1 MNRRQALV
9 TGGWMT
15 ALGFSPDL
23 KAAKASGTSLHSKIG
38 TKPFIN
44 LTATLTINGGALTL
58 PEVKKAMD
66 EASYYPV
73 NLDDLMG
80 KAGARI
86 AELLGAEAAM
96 VSPGAAAALTLG
108 TVGAITGTDP
118 EKLLRVPD
126 LTGLKNEVIIP
137 RQSRNA
143 YDHAFRTMGTRM
155 VEVDSVDAVTRA
167 VNARTAVIAMLGTG
181 ESKGPIKLEHLAEIG
196 KRHKV
201 PVIVDAAAELPLKVN
216 PYLSRGADLVA
227 YSGGKSLRGPQCA
240 GLLLGRKDLIQSAWA
255 NSSPH
260 HAFGRNLK
268 VGKEEV
274 LGMLASVEVW
284 SRSYNLESDYA
295 IWKGW
300 FQEIQEKVERVD
312 GVKTKVRE
320 PAGAS
325 PFPVLDL
332 QWDPQKIGYSAGE
345 IGQLLLEGTP
355 RIMSH
360 AGGEGHGFQIRP
372 VSMRAGDAKVV
383 AKRLEEILKGAPKG
397 KPAKTKAAPA
407 ANVAGSWLV
416 DIEFSVGTTRH
427 ELALESSGATVSGKH
442 IAKVGTGNVRGSM
455 DGNQVHFRSGVRI
468 EGTTLGY
475 DFKGTVSGNTIQG
488 TVDFGEYGE
497 GKFTARRA

>member
-9 TGGWMT
+9 TGGWMA
-15 ALGFSPDL
+15 ALGFSPSM
-23 KAAKASGTSLHSKIG
+23 KAAKTNGTAMYSKIG
-38 TKPFIN
+38 YTPFIN

-73 NLDDLMG
+73 NLDELMA
-80 KAGARI
+80 KVGARI

-108 TVGAITGTDP
+108 TVGSITGTDP

-137 RQSRNA
+137 KQSRNA
-143 YDHAFRTMGTRM
+143 YDHAFRTMGTKM
-155 VEVDSVDAVTRA
+155 VEVDSVEAAGRA
-167 VNARTAVIAMLGTG
+167 VNARTAMIAMLGTG
-181 ESKGPIKLEHLAEIG
+181 ESKGPIKLEHLSEIG
-196 KRHKV
+196 RRHKV

-216 PYLSRGADLVA
+216 PYLSRGANLVA

-274 LGMLASVEVW
+274 MGMLAAVEVW
-284 SRSYNLESDYA
+284 SRGYNLESDYA

-300 FQEIQEKVERVD
+300 FQEIQEKIGRVD
-312 GVKTKVRE
+312 GTKTRVRE

-325 PFPVLDL
+325 PFPVLDIE
-332 QWDPQKIGYSAGE
+332 WDREKIGYTAGE
-345 IGQLLLEGTP
+345 IGKLLLDGSP
-355 RIMSH
+355 RIQSH
-360 AGGEGHGFQIRP
+360 AGGEGYGFQIRP
-372 VSMRAGDAKVV
+372 VAMRPGDAKLV
-383 AKRLEEILKGAPKG
+383 AKRLDEILRDAPKG
-397 KPAKTKAAPA
+397 KPAKVKAAPA

-416 DIEFSVGTTRH
+416 DIEFTVGAARH
-427 ELALESSGATVSGKH
+427 QLALETSGATVSGKH
-442 IAKVGTGNVRGSM
+442 IAKVGTGNVRGNM
-455 DGNQVHFRSGVRI
+455 EGDKVHFRSGVRI

-475 DFKGTVSGNTIQG
+475 DFKGTVSGNTMQG
-488 TVDFGEYGE
+488 TVDFGEYGA